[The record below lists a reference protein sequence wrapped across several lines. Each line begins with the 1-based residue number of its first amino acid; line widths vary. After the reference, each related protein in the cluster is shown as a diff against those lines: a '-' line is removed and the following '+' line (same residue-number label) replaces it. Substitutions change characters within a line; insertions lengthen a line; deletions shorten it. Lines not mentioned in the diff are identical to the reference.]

1 LITKE
6 TFILQQAK
14 QYEIKAYQKE
24 NTMKDGWEYHEYVSF
39 LNHLFLQE
47 FIDFDYKSSGS
58 TAAALETIE

>member
-1 LITKE
+1 
-6 TFILQQAK
+6 
-14 QYEIKAYQKE
+14 
-24 NTMKDGWEYHEYVSF
+24 MKDGWEYHEYVSF